1 MIKFKAVLFDLDGTL
16 VDTAPDLAHALNYV
30 LISQNKNPLSLSEI
44 RPIASDGA
52 LGLLQLG
59 FGIDKN
65 NPEYISFREKLLQY
79 YTDHIAD
86 DSRLFSGMEN
96 FLMRLESKKIPWGIV
111 TNKPANLTE
120 KLLKKLNLF
129 DRTPCIVSG
138 DTLSERKP
146 HPAPLI
152 YAAKILKIS
161 PTDCCYIGDAERD
174 IQAAKAANMY
184 AIAAL
189 YGYIHQD
196 AKPELWQADQYISSS
211 EDLGLIFCT

>member
-1 MIKFKAVLFDLDGTL
+1 MIKFKAILFDLDGTL
-16 VDTAPDLAHALNYV
+16 VDTAPDLAHALNHV
-30 LISQNKNPLSLSEI
+30 LISQHKNPLPLSDI

-65 NPEYISFREKLLQY
+65 SPNYISFREKLLRY
-79 YTDHIAD
+79 YENHIAD
-86 DSRLFSGMEN
+86 DSKLFHGLEN
-96 FLMRLESKKIPWGIV
+96 ILLMLETKKIPWGIV

-138 DTLSERKP
+138 DTLTERKP

-152 YAAKILKIS
+152 YAAKLLDRS
-161 PTDCCYIGDAERD
+161 PLDCCYIGDAERD

-184 AIAAL
+184 SIAAL

-196 AKPELWQADQYISSS
+196 AQPELWQADQYISSS
-211 EDLGLIFCT
+211 EDLGIVFRS